1 MNSLAVSV
9 SSPDLRRIA
18 EMGNGVLAWLNAV
31 RETGP
36 IVWNDS
42 VRGWL
47 VTRHQDVVDGFQGRY
62 PLSCVR
68 IETRTFSPERLELMS
83 KRYPLMLKSLP
94 NWIVNTDAP
103 RHTHLRALMA
113 RAFSKKLV
121 DNLRPFVRQS
131 IAGVLDSIAGQD
143 EVEFVEK
150 VARQITGRVILK
162 KFGLADSYLAR
173 LPKWSFT
180 FNAALGGVVDPTLE
194 VMDGAEHSFAEM
206 QEVFSAEVAKRRTQ
220 PTEDFLSELVM
231 ARDGSDALTEEELL
245 GICYLVIVAG
255 HDTTLNTMA
264 LGVAAL
270 CEDAAARQYLL
281 QHPESILNFVMEVM
295 RYVAMSTA
303 QNRVAAEDFIWH
315 GVQIRKGDQVWLMIA
330 AANRDPRIYADA
342 ERIDMTRST
351 DQVAVFGPGIHHCIG
366 HMLAKMQ
373 LCEFFPA
380 FFTRFPKARLA
391 QQHLEFQPYMAFRG
405 LNRLSV
411 ALR

>member
-1 MNSLAVSV
+1 MDIAATAGAN
-9 SSPDLRRIA
+9 PDLRRIA
-18 EMGNGVLAWLNAV
+18 EMGNGVLASLNAV

-36 IVWNDS
+36 VVWNDS

-47 VTRHQDVVDGFQGRY
+47 VTRHQDVIDGFQGRY

-103 RHTHLRALMA
+103 RHTRLRALMA
-113 RAFSKKLV
+113 RAFSRKFV
-121 DNLRPFVRQS
+121 DNLRPFARAT
-131 IAGVLDSIAGQD
+131 IAQVLDGIAVQD

-150 VARQITGRVILK
+150 VARQITGRVILR
-162 KFGLADSYLAR
+162 KFGLPERYLAL
-173 LPKWSFT
+173 LPKWSYT
-180 FNAALGGVVDPTLE
+180 FNTGLGGVVDPTLE
-194 VMDGAEHSFAEM
+194 VMDGVEQSFAEM
-206 QEVFSAEVAKRRTQ
+206 QDIFSAEVANRRGR

-231 ARDGSDALTEEELL
+231 ARDGGDGLTEEELL

-270 CEDAAARQYLL
+270 CEDAPARQYLL
-281 QHPESILNFVMEVM
+281 GHPDQILNSVMEVM

-303 QNRVAAEDFIWH
+303 QNRVAAADFDWH
-315 GVQIRKGDQVWLMIA
+315 GVPIRKGDQVWLMIA
-330 AANRDPRIYADA
+330 AANRDPRVYADA
-342 ERIDMTRST
+342 ERMDMTRAT

-380 FFTRFPKARLA
+380 FFTRFPAARLA
-391 QQHLEFQPYMAFRG
+391 QQQLDFQPYLTFRG
-405 LNRLSV
+405 LNNLQVRLK
-411 ALR
+411 